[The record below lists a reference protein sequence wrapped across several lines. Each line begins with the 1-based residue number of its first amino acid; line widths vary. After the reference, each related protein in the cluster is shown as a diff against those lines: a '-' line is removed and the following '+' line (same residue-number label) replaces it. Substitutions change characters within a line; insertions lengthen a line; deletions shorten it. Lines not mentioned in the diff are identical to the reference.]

1 MGLGVINDIGLNLFE
16 IKQRHISNISDPL
29 IANDLGKI
37 HDQAAAAFNQLAPD
51 KTLTL
56 AFDAILPPNAEQLY
70 QQIFADLI
78 ASLNF
83 TRVNGF

>member
-1 MGLGVINDIGLNLFE
+1 MGLGVIGDIGLNFFD
-16 IKQRHISNISDPL
+16 IKQRHNSNISDLL

-37 HDQAAAAFNQLAPD
+37 HDQSAAAFNQLAPG

-56 AFDAILPPNAEQLY
+56 AFDYILPPNAEQLY

-78 ASLNF
+78 PKPNF
-83 TRVNGF
+83 SRVNGF